1 MDALVIT
8 ADQRAS
14 RRGADLV
21 DATLA
26 QLDAGPPVLRGFER
40 TAGDELQGVLE
51 DPAHLAPV
59 AEVLLRAGTWWVG
72 VGLGTVEAP
81 LPEHARAGRGEA
93 YVRARAAV
101 SAAKSSPRPV
111 RVVGPDAVDPGP
123 GGTLAACAALETA
136 LWLWAG
142 LLERRS
148 PRGWEVA
155 DLLRHGSSHT
165 EVARHLGIS
174 QSAVTQRARAANL
187 AEAARAEDLVTHLTA
202 LAMRAG
208 TGNPP

>member
-1 MDALVIT
+1 MHALVIT

-26 QLDAGPPVLRGFER
+26 QLAAGPPALRPFER
-40 TAGDELQGVLE
+40 TAGDELQGVLD

-72 VGLGTVEAP
+72 IGLGPVETP
-81 LPEHARAGRGEA
+81 LPTHARAGRGEA

-101 SAAKSSPRPV
+101 SSAKSSPRPV
-111 RVVGPDAVDPGP
+111 RVVGPDAVDPG
-123 GGTLAACAALETA
+123 GTLTACLALETA

-148 PRGWEVA
+148 ARGWEVA
-155 DLLRHGSSHT
+155 DLLRHGSSHA
-165 EVARHLGIS
+165 EAARHLGIS
-174 QSAVTQRARAANL
+174 QSAVSQRAQAANL
-187 AEAARAEDLVTHLTA
+187 AEAQRAEGLVTHLTT
-202 LAMRAG
+202 LAMHPGAG
-208 TGNPP
+208 TPT